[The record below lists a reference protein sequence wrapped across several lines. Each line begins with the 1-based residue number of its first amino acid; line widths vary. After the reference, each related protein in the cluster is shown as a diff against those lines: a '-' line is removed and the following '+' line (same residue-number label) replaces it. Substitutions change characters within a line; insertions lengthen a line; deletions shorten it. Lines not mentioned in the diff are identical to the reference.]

1 MLYTSESLEILIEEF
16 SKLPGIGRKSAQRIS
31 LHLLKQPKDSI
42 QKFAKAMI
50 DIKEKILYCSN
61 CCNITEQDPCP
72 ICSNT
77 KRDKTILCIVEEPN
91 DVYAIEKTNE
101 FHGLY
106 HVLGGSLSPLDGIGP
121 EELKVKE
128 LLMRFSS
135 ENNKTP
141 EPISEVI
148 VAMNPNVEGEATTIY
163 LSKLLKPFGLKITRI
178 ARGLPIGGDMEFADE
193 ATLARAI
200 EGRIPI

>member
-31 LHLLKQPKDSI
+31 LYLLKQPKENI
-42 QKFAKAMI
+42 EKFARAMI
-50 DIKEKILYCSN
+50 DIKDKILSCSN
-61 CCNITEQDPCP
+61 CCNITETDPCP

-77 KRDKTILCIVEEPN
+77 KRDRSILCIVEEPN
-91 DVYAIEKTNE
+91 DVIAIEKTNG

-121 EELKVKE
+121 EDLKVKE
-128 LLMRFSS
+128 LLMRFSTERGKS
-135 ENNKTP
+135 A
-141 EPISEVI
+141 EPITEI
-148 VAMNPNVEGEATTIY
+148 IIAMNPNVEGEATTIY
-163 LSKLLKPFGLKITRI
+163 LSKLLKPFELKVTRI